1 MSSLRQ
7 LISFIDL
14 LMKSIYAKKIA
25 RLYLKKKKKSV
36 SRRMRKKKNGVTE
49 RWSSLNSEK
58 YFAPTFI

>member
-25 RLYLKKKKKSV
+25 RLYLKKKKECIEAYA
-36 SRRMRKKKNGVTE
+36 KKKNGVTE

>member
-25 RLYLKKKKKSV
+25 RLYLKKKKSV

>member
-25 RLYLKKKKKSV
+25 RLYLKKKKRV
-36 SRRMRKKKNGVTE
+36 YRGVCEKKKTASQNDGA
-49 RWSSLNSEK
+49 R
-58 YFAPTFI
+58 